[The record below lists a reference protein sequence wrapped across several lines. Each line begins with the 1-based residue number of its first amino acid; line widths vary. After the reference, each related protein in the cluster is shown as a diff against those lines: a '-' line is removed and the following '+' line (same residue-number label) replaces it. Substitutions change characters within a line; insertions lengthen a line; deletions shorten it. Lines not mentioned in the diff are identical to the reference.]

1 MADIDVGALKT
12 FQAQWG
18 PVLDSIPAVL
28 DMVERK
34 ADLDR
39 AMAKYEQDVEDVR
52 SSGAKLQAQMDAKL
66 ANAQA
71 ELDGLQE
78 RKLGWLQD
86 LADFRA
92 AADAERTATEQTMAE
107 QAAAAKAKVDEIT
120 AQAGSLEAEYA
131 AKRKDAEDAH
141 SALLAQQAAEIA
153 DMEATRAK
161 TEKALEAIRAKL
173 G

>member
-1 MADIDVGALKT
+1 MADIDVGALKQ
-12 FQAQWG
+12 FQTQWG
-18 PVLDSIPAVL
+18 PVLAAIPAVL

-39 AMAKYEQDVEDVR
+39 AMAKYEQDVEDIR
-52 SSGAKLQAQMDAKL
+52 NSGAKLQAQADAKL

-92 AADAERTATEQTMAE
+92 AADAERTATEQ
-107 QAAAAKAKVDEIT
+107 AAAAAVADAQARVAEAT
-120 AQAGSLEAEYA
+120 AQAAGLEAEYA
-131 AKRKDAEDAH
+131 AKKKEAETAH
-141 SALLAQQAAEIA
+141 SALLAAQQAEIDA
-153 DMEATRAK
+153 LDATRVKA
-161 TEKALEAIRAKL
+161 EKALEAIRAKL